1 MALVL
6 VVAVVSVSGVV
17 DGAAYLAGAGRTV
30 AFDPVSYQTDC
41 QIHAGCQTSTAGILQ
56 TGGAGVSAT
65 WPDVVPLGKSFQVR
79 EPVWR
84 WGIGIGSLID
94 SDKTAV
100 IAILVSLLLD
110 GAAVLVVWFLVRLV
124 RSWHRHRRRLRPA
137 QT

>member
-30 AFDPVSYQTDC
+30 AFDPVS
-41 QIHAGCQTSTAGILQ
+41 CQTSTAGILQ